1 MRLEVQIDDSD
12 PIIYVLNKPEI
23 YVGSSGNSD
32 IVISTLEVS
41 RKHLKIIV
49 ADNKCFVI
57 DQGSTN
63 GSYMNESRLV
73 PGRRTEFTTFESLR
87 LGDRVYLTL
96 LDSKQAGTLN
106 NKNIDAVP
114 EVRTAITRIDS
125 DKTRIISLKE
135 LHTAKTKKLSK
146 KRMEIANRK
155 KAESKRVR
163 AEKDALKRVLA
174 LACMW
179 IGIGFG
185 FNLVW
190 QSLPDVV
197 KKTYAP
203 PQKFAKEILLEDEE
217 LQNFRIPQHE
227 RLTRDQ
233 VVSYLDKLK
242 CVTEDEVFF
251 CDKNVSLK
259 EGKSGAIEAEGQ
271 IILFISEEAWIQ
283 KAHDFLMVHS
293 FSKKPSNM
301 KRFDGRTVRKTAI
314 VRYIDDLLGPM
325 IGPEYPQKY
334 IYLAMYSRN
343 GVVTSIAGFNSNYF
357 QQLLRMMEEEK
368 PGIDGDNG
376 ILYVNGFDRFF
387 SYF

>member
-1 MRLEVQIDDSD
+1 MRLEVHIDDSD

-96 LDSKQAGTLN
+96 LESKQAVTLN

-114 EVRTAITRIDS
+114 EIRTAISRIDS
-125 DKTRIISLKE
+125 DKTRIISLKD
-135 LHTAKTKKLSK
+135 LHAAKTKKLSK
-146 KRMEIANRK
+146 KRIEVANRK
-155 KAESKRVR
+155 KTESKRVR
-163 AEKDALKRVLA
+163 AEKDALKRVLL
-174 LACMW
+174 LASMW

-185 FNLVW
+185 INLIW

-203 PQKFAKEILLEDEE
+203 PLKFAKEILLEDEE
-217 LQNFRIPQHE
+217 LQHFRIPQHE

-271 IILFISEEAWIQ
+271 IILFISEEAWIK

-325 IGPEYPQKY
+325 IGPVYPQKY
-334 IYLAMYSRN
+334 IYLAMYSRD

-376 ILYVNGFDRFF
+376 ILYVNGFDRFL